1 LKALVYDKPESFAV
15 REVPDPVCG
24 ENDVIIRVAV
34 CGICKTDVHIHHGRF
49 ISQFPLIPGHE
60 FAGTV
65 AKVGSAVTD
74 FKIGDRVTGDNTVLC
89 GSCYYCR
96 RDQPLYCERFFSR
109 GVTAPGG
116 LAQYVVVGQDKAFH
130 VPENLSFEEA
140 AMTEPTACVV
150 HGMDVMDV
158 QPGDDV
164 LLFGCGPTG
173 IILAQMIKHC
183 GAARLVAADP
193 GQFKLDLVSRLGA
206 DNVVCVDRQD
216 SSVHRKKIKNLQPR
230 GFDIIVDATGNPQV
244 VQECFDYAKKGSK
257 ILIYG
262 VCPEDA
268 RITISPYEIF
278 QNEYKILGSF
288 AQTHC
293 FDRAIE
299 ALGKGIVKVKELITH
314 RFLLEEYGQALDT
327 VSKPGKKHKVVIT
340 PNAKEP

>member
-1 LKALVYDKPESFAV
+1 LKALVYDKPESFAI
-15 REVPDPVCG
+15 REVPDPVCR
-24 ENDVIIRVAV
+24 ENDIIIKVAV

-49 ISQFPLIPGHE
+49 ISQFPLVPGHE

-65 AKVGSAVTD
+65 AKVGSGVTD
-74 FKIGDRVTGDNTVLC
+74 FRIGDRVTGDNTVLC

-116 LAQYVVVGQDKAFH
+116 LAQFVVVGQDKTFH
-130 VPENLSFEEA
+130 IPENLSFEEA
-140 AMTEPTACVV
+140 AMTEPTACVI

-158 QPGDDV
+158 HPGDDV

-206 DNVVCVDRQD
+206 DNVVCVDRKD
-216 SSVHRKKIKNLQPR
+216 SSVHRKKIKDIQPR
-230 GFDIIVDATGNPQV
+230 GFDIIVDATGNPAV

-293 FDRAIE
+293 FDRAID

-314 RFLLEEYGQALDT
+314 SFPLEEYAQALDI

-340 PNAKEP
+340 PNA